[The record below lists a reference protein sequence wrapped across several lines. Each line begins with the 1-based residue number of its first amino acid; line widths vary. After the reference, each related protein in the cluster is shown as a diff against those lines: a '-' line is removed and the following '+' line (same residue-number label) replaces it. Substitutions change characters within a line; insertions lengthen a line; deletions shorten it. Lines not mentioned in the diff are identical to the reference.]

1 MAEETTDLQASS
13 GGNGGDDSNQ
23 PASKE
28 VFNSMT
34 LDELQTYLASKGDD
48 ISKNQRKKLMRRIE
62 WLKHKPER
70 KAQQKEKRKRKKEAT
85 KETADV
91 KRPKITKM
99 EESSCKI
106 RVAID
111 LSLDKLMTEK
121 ERGKSL
127 KQLQR
132 CYSLNRRACNP
143 VRLYLTGIAGSFK
156 QSAALI
162 NGFNNWDVH
171 FSEGDHLSCFGKENV
186 VYLSSESENELQ
198 ELEEGKAYVIGGL
211 VDHNRCKGLCHR
223 LAEEQ
228 GVQHARL
235 PIDSYLVLK
244 TRKVL
249 TIDQGLSSLVESN
262 KGVRLGPLVSGVPIK
277 ARNGPHRCTFV
288 EAPKGPYKAR
298 EQCVRRKYVSCFQF
312 SFRFRSRS
320 LILIA

>member
-1 MAEETTDLQASS
+1 MAEQTTNLQASS

-34 LDELQTYLASKGDD
+34 LDKLQTYLANKGDD

-121 ERGKSL
+121 VGFLRHREQAAEVCIVVLFVSQERGKSL

-249 TIDQGLSSLVESN
+249 TIDQVFQILLKVTEGLSWKDAFLETIPQRKGAVALDDKSEDSN
-262 KGVRLGPLVSGVPIK
+262 ETPQLS
-277 ARNGPHRCTFV
+277 
-288 EAPKGPYKAR
+288 
-298 EQCVRRKYVSCFQF
+298 
-312 SFRFRSRS
+312 
-320 LILIA
+320 

>member
-1 MAEETTDLQASS
+1 MAQATTNVPAGAGESV
-13 GGNGGDDSNQ
+13 GDDSDHT
-23 PASKE
+23 PSKE
-28 VFNSMT
+28 AFNRMT
-34 LDELQTYLASKGDD
+34 LDELQSFLTNKGDD
-48 ISKNQRKKLMRRIE
+48 ISKNQRKKLMRRVE
-62 WLKHKPER
+62 WLKHRPER
-70 KAQQKEKRKRKKEAT
+70 KAQQKEKRKRKKEAVKDT
-85 KETADV
+85 PDV
-91 KRPKITKM
+91 KRPKFTKM

-111 LSLDKLMTEK
+111 VSLDKLMTEK

-132 CYSLNRRACNP
+132 CYSLNRRARAP
-143 VRLYLTGIAGSFK
+143 IRLYLTGIAGSFK

-162 NGFNNWDVH
+162 NGFDNWDIH
-171 FSEGDHLSCFGKENV
+171 FSDEDHLSCFGKENV

-228 GVQHARL
+228 GVRHARL

-249 TIDQGLSSLVESN
+249 TIDQVFQILLKVTEGLSWKDAFLETIPQR
-262 KGVRLGPLVSGVPIK
+262 KGAVALNDKSEG
-277 ARNGPHRCTFV
+277 FD
-288 EAPKGPYKAR
+288 EAS
-298 EQCVRRKYVSCFQF
+298 EHS
-312 SFRFRSRS
+312 
-320 LILIA
+320 

>member
-13 GGNGGDDSNQ
+13 GGSGGDDSNQ

-34 LDELQTYLASKGDD
+34 LDELQTYLANKGDD

-91 KRPKITKM
+91 KRSKITKM

-249 TIDQGLSSLVESN
+249 TIDQVFQILLKVTEGLSWKDAFLETIPQRKGAVALDDKSGDSN
-262 KGVRLGPLVSGVPIK
+262 E
-277 ARNGPHRCTFV
+277 T
-288 EAPKGPYKAR
+288 PKL
-298 EQCVRRKYVSCFQF
+298 S
-312 SFRFRSRS
+312 
-320 LILIA
+320 

>member
-1 MAEETTDLQASS
+1 
-13 GGNGGDDSNQ
+13 
-23 PASKE
+23 ASKE
-28 VFNSMT
+28 VFNNMT
-34 LDELQTYLASKGDD
+34 LDELQTYLANKGVPHLEEPEEEAHAKDRVD
-48 ISKNQRKKLMRRIE
+48 SSN
-62 WLKHKPER
+62 KPER
-70 KAQQKEKRKRKKEAT
+70 KAQTRKKKRKRKKEAT

-132 CYSLNRRACNP
+132 CYSLEPQGAANP
-143 VRLYLTGIAGSFK
+143 CPAIPDWDCKDRYK

-223 LAEEQ
+223 LAERAT
-228 GVQHARL
+228 GCSMTRL
-235 PIDSYLVLK
+235 PIDSYLVPE
-244 TRKVL
+244 
-249 TIDQGLSSLVESN
+249 DEES
-262 KGVRLGPLVSGVPIK
+262 
-277 ARNGPHRCTFV
+277 AHH
-288 EAPKGPYKAR
+288 
-298 EQCVRRKYVSCFQF
+298 
-312 SFRFRSRS
+312 
-320 LILIA
+320 